1 VQASTPELTV
11 EEFLLLNELITGQ
24 LGVCFPEHK
33 RELLASRLRPRLQ
46 ALRLRRYFD
55 YYLQLAGEF
64 LLAGAPVR
72 SQRDLDG
79 ECARLA
85 ELVTNHETYFFREM
99 DQIGALF
106 DLALAGL
113 KAASATPGMLRV
125 LCAGC
130 ASGEEAYTLAL
141 SARQR
146 FAGMAG
152 STLTIDAFDVDA
164 ARVAMAQQA
173 IYGPGAMRA
182 TPAELRERYFT
193 PRGEERWELKTPY
206 RTGVRFYWGNIVA
219 LDTFAPA
226 VPYDA
231 VFCRNVLIYFSEPAL
246 HLAAEHFAEV
256 LRPGGLLLL
265 GACESL
271 IGLSSRFE
279 TIRLGP
285 SIAYRKLG
293 R

>member
-1 VQASTPELTV
+1 VQPATPELTV
-11 EEFLLLNELITGQ
+11 EEYLLLNELITGQ

-46 ALRLRRYFD
+46 ALRLHRYYD
-55 YYLQLAGEF
+55 YYLQLAGEL
-64 LLAGAPVR
+64 LLAGAPARVPH
-72 SQRDLDG
+72 DFDG
-79 ECARLA
+79 ERARLA
-85 ELVTNHETYFFREM
+85 ELVTNHESYFFREM
-99 DQIGALF
+99 DQVGHLF
-106 DLALAGL
+106 DLALADL
-113 KAASATPGMLRV
+113 KAALATPGMLRV

-146 FAGMAG
+146 FTGMTG
-152 STLTIDAFDVDA
+152 STLTVDAFDVDA
-164 ARVAMAQQA
+164 TRVELARRA
-173 IYGPGAMRA
+173 IYGPGALRN
-182 TPAELRERYFT
+182 TPADLRERYFT
-193 PRGEERWELKTPY
+193 RRGEERWELKPPY

-256 LRPGGLLLL
+256 LRPGGLLLV

-271 IGLSSRFE
+271 IGVSSRFE
-279 TIRLGP
+279 TVRLGS